1 MSLLLAVWWQSVN
14 KYAPKEKRPQTCLR
28 AALAGFVA
36 LIETIRAKRKRVLR
50 RVYNASLF
58 NSVPFV
64 HYKYS
69 VFLFFS
75 LLPIFFSVTFSPCPP
90 RGWKICSRVYWSGWG
105 YQAPPPLLKNTAPL
119 ALLGPLAG
127 SDKQKRS
134 THRQHVSG
142 SQIWFYRVIVYVSW
156 SGCDR
161 FAVGAKIIHIWQC

>member
-58 NSVPFV
+58 YSVPFV

-75 LLPIFFSVTFSPCPP
+75 LLPIFLCVFL
-90 RGWKICSRVYWSGWG
+90 SRVPHGVLKFARVFTG
-105 YQAPPPLLKNTAPL
+105 VVEVIRRPLL
-119 ALLGPLAG
+119 
-127 SDKQKRS
+127 S
-134 THRQHVSG
+134 
-142 SQIWFYRVIVYVSW
+142 
-156 SGCDR
+156 
-161 FAVGAKIIHIWQC
+161 